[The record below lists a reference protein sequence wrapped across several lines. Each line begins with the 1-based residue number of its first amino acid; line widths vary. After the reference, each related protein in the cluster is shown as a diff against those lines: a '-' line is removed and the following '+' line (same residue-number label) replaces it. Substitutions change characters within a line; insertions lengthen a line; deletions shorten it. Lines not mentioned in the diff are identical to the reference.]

1 MGQHAF
7 VPTFLNKV
15 RDGGGH
21 SSSGM
26 MCLQRQLH
34 FVGTFL
40 TFRSLICA
48 TTENINLWKLVLVSW
63 KDYSKI
69 ISMVFLIYLIQ
80 YIIFVRK
87 LAQVFTENLLL
98 MFLNQNLK
106 GNFSNAICHTSII
119 YRYVK
124 WFNIPFMLSKLL
136 WISVFHFYRLL
147 VVKVNC
153 FWIVQ
158 KCALLAHA

>member
-1 MGQHAF
+1 M
-7 VPTFLNKV
+7 
-15 RDGGGH
+15 GGGH

-48 TTENINLWKLVLVSW
+48 TTENINLWKVVLVNW
-63 KDYSKI
+63 KDYSKF
-69 ISMVFLIYLIQ
+69 ISISSILFHLFNLH
-80 YIIFVRK
+80 IFVGK

-106 GNFSNAICHTSII
+106 GNLSNAICHTSII

-136 WISVFHFYRLL
+136 WISVFHFYRL
-147 VVKVNC
+147 
-153 FWIVQ
+153 
-158 KCALLAHA
+158 

>member
-48 TTENINLWKLVLVSW
+48 TTENINLRS
-63 KDYSKI
+63 
-69 ISMVFLIYLIQ
+69 
-80 YIIFVRK
+80 
-87 LAQVFTENLLL
+87 
-98 MFLNQNLK
+98 
-106 GNFSNAICHTSII
+106 
-119 YRYVK
+119 
-124 WFNIPFMLSKLL
+124 
-136 WISVFHFYRLL
+136 
-147 VVKVNC
+147 
-153 FWIVQ
+153 
-158 KCALLAHA
+158 